1 VHTCWPTYY
10 KEREECKPEVSMT
23 IGMFFSRANR
33 KTFSSL
39 RAIPSGLICMHTIA
53 QAILMMCGKEIKK
66 QQHIIRTYFFIPETI
81 DQEQMTSQFDLI
93 QGYI

>member
-53 QAILMMCGKEIKK
+53 QAILIMMCGKEIKK
-66 QQHIIRTYFFIPETI
+66 AVTHNKHLLFYSRNYRSRTN
-81 DQEQMTSQFDLI
+81 DQPI
-93 QGYI
+93 

>member
-1 VHTCWPTYY
+1 
-10 KEREECKPEVSMT
+10 MT

-66 QQHIIRTYFFIPETI
+66 Q
-81 DQEQMTSQFDLI
+81 
-93 QGYI
+93 